1 MNIANQS
8 HPLCKFTYLF
18 VVMSYPGFE
27 HTRLTESQPNHTIH
41 KQIKLILTRLNQT
54 QQNQTKI
61 KQTKIKQTKPNSSSL
76 NQC

>member
-54 QQNQTKI
+54 QPNQTKI
-61 KQTKIKQTKPNSSSL
+61 KKTKPNSSSL